1 MKKAFTLIEVIF
13 IIVVVGILSTI
24 AISRFNSK
32 DLLRG
37 AEMVARDIE
46 YVKHLAVIDDNKIL
60 NNTKSEKK
68 LISNNGTSVNQ
79 YNFWAITFIGIGG
92 DPKMSIFKYTDPDIN
107 YGTVDTAVVDYLDK
121 EKFLTLTVRNG
132 KDDDIVDGSVVKTS
146 PRVWLKKT
154 YSINKID
161 TSDCNAEDYTGR
173 HSVNTLFFNEEGIP
187 YIANSSGGTF
197 WYFQKLKEICTLKIK
212 AGSDTKCIDIY
223 PETGY
228 VKVRECS

>member
-46 YVKHLAVIDDNKIL
+46 YVKHLAVIDDNRVPNDMIQKHE
-60 NNTKSEKK
+60 NNS
-68 LISNNGTSVNQ
+68 
-79 YNFWAITFIGIGG
+79 NFWAITFIGIGG
-92 DPKMSIFKYTDPDIN
+92 DPKMSIFKYTNPSIN
-107 YGTVDTAVVDYLDK
+107 YGTVQTAVVDYLDK

-173 HSVNTLFFNEEGIP
+173 HSINTLFFNEEGIP

>member
-46 YVKHLAVIDDNKIL
+46 YVKHLAVIDDNRVPNDML
-60 NNTKSEKK
+60 QTHNN
-68 LISNNGTSVNQ
+68 NN
-79 YNFWAITFIGIGG
+79 NFWAITFIGIGG
-92 DPKMSIFKYTDPDIN
+92 DPKMSIFKYTNPSIN
-107 YGTVDTAVVDYLDK
+107 YGTVQTAVVDYLDK

-173 HSVNTLFFNEEGIP
+173 HSINTLFFNEEGIP

>member
-46 YVKHLAVIDDNKIL
+46 YVKHLAVIDDNRVPNDMIQKHE
-60 NNTKSEKK
+60 NNS
-68 LISNNGTSVNQ
+68 
-79 YNFWAITFIGIGG
+79 NFWAITFIGIGG
-92 DPKMSIFKYTDPDIN
+92 DPKMSIFKYTNPSIN
-107 YGTVDTAVVDYLDK
+107 YGTVQTAVVDYLDK

-132 KDDDIVDGSVVKTS
+132 KDDDIVDGSVIKTS

-173 HSVNTLFFNEEGIP
+173 HSINTLFFNEEGIP

-228 VKVRECS
+228 VKVKECL

>member
-46 YVKHLAVIDDNKIL
+46 YVKHLAVIDDNRVPNDMIQKHE
-60 NNTKSEKK
+60 NNS
-68 LISNNGTSVNQ
+68 
-79 YNFWAITFIGIGG
+79 NFWAITFIGIGG
-92 DPKMSIFKYTDPDIN
+92 DPKMSIFKYTNPSIN
-107 YGTVDTAVVDYLDK
+107 YGTVQTAVVDYLDK
-121 EKFLTLTVRNG
+121 EKFLTLTVRDG

-173 HSVNTLFFNEEGIP
+173 HSINTLFFNEEGIP

>member
-46 YVKHLAVIDDNKIL
+46 YVKHLAVIDDNRVPNNEKISTDDYKSDYKNFWFFKIVNVDSNPKIL
-60 NNTKSEKK
+60 
-68 LISNNGTSVNQ
+68 
-79 YNFWAITFIGIGG
+79 
-92 DPKMSIFKYTDPDIN
+92 IFKHIKSTDYSGNIEN
-107 YGTVDTAVVDYLDK
+107 AAVDYLDK
-121 EKFLTLTVRNG
+121 EKLLAVGNDDGDIYFNG
-132 KDDDIVDGSVVKTS
+132 VNKTS
-146 PRVWLKKT
+146 SRVYLKKT
-154 YSINKID
+154 YAIKKVELGGCKNSKG
-161 TSDCNAEDYTGR
+161 AQ
-173 HSVNTLFFNEEGIP
+173 VNTILFNEEGVP
-187 YIANSSGGTF
+187 YVLNSSVNSISNYTF
-197 WYFQKLKEICTLKIK
+197 TKLTKTCTLKFH

>member
-46 YVKHLAVIDDNKIL
+46 YVKHLAVIDDNRVPNDMIQKHE
-60 NNTKSEKK
+60 NNS
-68 LISNNGTSVNQ
+68 
-79 YNFWAITFIGIGG
+79 NFWAITFIGIGG
-92 DPKMSIFKYTDPDIN
+92 DPKMSIFKYTNPSIN
-107 YGTVDTAVVDYLDK
+107 YGTVQTAVVDYLDK

-173 HSVNTLFFNEEGIP
+173 HSINTLFFNEEGIP

-228 VKVRECS
+228 VKVKECL

>member
-46 YVKHLAVIDDNKIL
+46 YVKHLAVIDDNRVPNDML
-60 NNTKSEKK
+60 QTHNN
-68 LISNNGTSVNQ
+68 NN
-79 YNFWAITFIGIGG
+79 NFWAITFIGIGG
-92 DPKMSIFKYTDPDIN
+92 DPKMSIFKYTNPSIN
-107 YGTVDTAVVDYLDK
+107 YGTVQTAVVDYLDK

-173 HSVNTLFFNEEGIP
+173 HSINTLFFNEEGIP

-212 AGSDTKCIDIY
+212 AGSDVKCIDIY

>member
-46 YVKHLAVIDDNKIL
+46 YVKHLAVIDDNRVPNDML
-60 NNTKSEKK
+60 QTHNN
-68 LISNNGTSVNQ
+68 NN
-79 YNFWAITFIGIGG
+79 NFWAITFIGIGG
-92 DPKMSIFKYTDPDIN
+92 DPKMSIFKYTNPSIN
-107 YGTVDTAVVDYLDK
+107 YGTVQTAVVDYLDK

-132 KDDDIVDGSVVKTS
+132 KDDDIIDGSVIKTS
-146 PRVWLKKT
+146 PRVYLKKT
-154 YSINKID
+154 YGIKLINNDKCLVDNRGGGKSSINTI
-161 TSDCNAEDYTGR
+161 
-173 HSVNTLFFNEEGIP
+173 LFNEEGVP
-187 YIANSSGGTF
+187 YVANSNGGIF
-197 WYFQKLKEICTLKIK
+197 YYFQKLTEICTFKIH

-228 VKVRECS
+228 VKVRECL

>member
-46 YVKHLAVIDDNKIL
+46 YVKHLAVIDDNRVPNDML
-60 NNTKSEKK
+60 QTHNN
-68 LISNNGTSVNQ
+68 NN
-79 YNFWAITFIGIGG
+79 NFWAITFIGIGG
-92 DPKMSIFKYTDPDIN
+92 DPKMSIFKYTNPSVN
-107 YGTVDTAVVDYLDK
+107 YGTVQTAVVDYLDK

-132 KDDDIVDGSVVKTS
+132 KDDNIIDGSVIKTS

-173 HSVNTLFFNEEGIP
+173 HSINTLFFNEEGIP

-228 VKVRECS
+228 VKVKECS

>member
-46 YVKHLAVIDDNKIL
+46 YVKHLAVIDDNRVPNDMIQKHE
-60 NNTKSEKK
+60 NNS
-68 LISNNGTSVNQ
+68 
-79 YNFWAITFIGIGG
+79 NFWAITFIGIGNE
-92 DPKMSIFKYTDPDIN
+92 PKMSIFKYTNPSIN
-107 YGTVDTAVVDYLDK
+107 YGTVQTAVVDYLDK
-121 EKFLTLTVRNG
+121 EKFLTLTVRDG
-132 KDDDIVDGSVVKTS
+132 KDDDIIDGSVIKTS
-146 PRVWLKKT
+146 SRVHLKKT
-154 YSINKID
+154 YSINRID
-161 TSDCNAEDYTGR
+161 NNDCLLRDYGGN
-173 HSVNTLFFNEEGIP
+173 NTPLNTILFNEEGVP
-187 YIANSSGGTF
+187 YVANSGKGSF
-197 WYFQKLKEICTLKIK
+197 SYLQKLQNICTLKIK

>member
-46 YVKHLAVIDDNKIL
+46 YVKHLAVIDDNRVPNDMIQKHE
-60 NNTKSEKK
+60 NNS
-68 LISNNGTSVNQ
+68 
-79 YNFWAITFIGIGG
+79 NFWAITFIGIGG
-92 DPKMSIFKYTDPDIN
+92 DPKMSIFKYTNPSIN
-107 YGTVDTAVVDYLDK
+107 YGTVQTAVVDYLDK

-132 KDDDIVDGSVVKTS
+132 KDDDIIDGSVIKTS

-173 HSVNTLFFNEEGIP
+173 HSINTLFFNEEGIP

>member
-46 YVKHLAVIDDNKIL
+46 YVKHLAVIDDNRVPNDMIQKHE
-60 NNTKSEKK
+60 NNS
-68 LISNNGTSVNQ
+68 
-79 YNFWAITFIGIGG
+79 NFWAITFIGIGG
-92 DPKMSIFKYTDPDIN
+92 DPKMSIFKYTNPSIN
-107 YGTVDTAVVDYLDK
+107 YGTVQTAVVDYLDK

-173 HSVNTLFFNEEGIP
+173 HSINTLFFNEEGIP

-228 VKVRECS
+228 VKVKECS